1 MREWWPGI
9 ELDSSRFLTATEFVW
24 ALEFFWFLHDVF
36 ERYKTGGMFDLRP

>member
-1 MREWWPGI
+1 MLAGNRAR
-9 ELDSSRFLTATEFVW
+9 LVTFFDSDGFVW